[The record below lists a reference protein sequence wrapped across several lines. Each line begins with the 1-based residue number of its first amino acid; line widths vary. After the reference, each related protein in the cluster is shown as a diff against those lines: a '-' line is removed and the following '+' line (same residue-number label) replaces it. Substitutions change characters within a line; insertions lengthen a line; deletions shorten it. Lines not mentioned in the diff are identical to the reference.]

1 MQRAM
6 PILGID
12 LTNPFAS
19 VNHISA
25 GNSVGEI
32 AYPVFNENWDSKPV
46 SVMACC
52 YLLNTFVILFVFL
65 IILIGNTLF

>member
-1 MQRAM
+1 M

-19 VNHISA
+19 VNHVSA
-25 GNSVGEI
+25 GNSVGET
-32 AYPVFNENWDSKPV
+32 AYSVFNENWDSKPV
-46 SVMACC
+46 SVMAC
-52 YLLNTFVILFVFL
+52 YLWNTFVILFVFL